1 MGTCV
6 FPVHIFSIFWK
17 FSVFSRK
24 IMGVIQ
30 RVVKPRNQRSKRA
43 LENREPKAL
52 ESNKGSLFIRGTNC
66 TQTVLQC
73 MKDLHCLKKPD
84 SDFYSQKN
92 NDIRP
97 FENFNQIEFWSQK
110 HDISLFAL
118 GNSNK
123 KRPDNLILGRLYDHK
138 MLDMVEFGVNNFKA
152 MSDFGC
158 GKIPVGTK
166 PCLLFSGS
174 LFDTHD
180 EIKRIKNLLVDFFR
194 GPRVPKIRLQ
204 GLEHALQFTA
214 VEKDDGK
221 KVIYLRSYKIE
232 LRKSGS
238 RIPRVELEEMG
249 PMMDL
254 EVRRTHMADEDYFN
268 TACKKVKNVDK
279 PKVIKNVSKDAFGS
293 TIGRIHIPAQKI
305 GTIQTR
311 KMKGLKETQEEKQEK
326 IQKKKEKANAVRK
339 ANIAAVFSE

>member
-1 MGTCV
+1 M
-6 FPVHIFSIFWK
+6 
-17 FSVFSRK
+17 
-24 IMGVIQ
+24 Q

-43 LENREPKAL
+43 LEDREPKAL
-52 ESNKGSLFIRGTNC
+52 ENNKGSLFIRGPNC
-66 TQTVLQC
+66 SQIVLQC
-73 MKDLHCLKKPD
+73 MKDLHCFKKPD
-84 SDFYSQKN
+84 TDFYSQK

-97 FENFNQIEFWSQK
+97 FENFTQIEFFSQK
-110 HDISLFAL
+110 NDISLFAL
-118 GNSNK
+118 GSHNK
-123 KRPDNLILGRLYDHK
+123 KRPNNLIMGRLYDHK
-138 MLDMVEFGVNNFKA
+138 MLDMVEFGVQNFKA

-158 GKIPVGTK
+158 EKIPVGTK

-311 KMKGLKETQEEKQEK
+311 KIKGLKETQEEKQEK
-326 IQKKKEKANAVRK
+326 IQTKKEKANAVRK

>member
-1 MGTCV
+1 
-6 FPVHIFSIFWK
+6 
-17 FSVFSRK
+17 
-24 IMGVIQ
+24 MGVIQ

-52 ESNKGSLFIRGTNC
+52 ENNKGSLFIRGTNC

-138 MLDMVEFGVNNFKA
+138 MLDMVEFGVNNYKS
-152 MSDFGC
+152 MSEFAC
-158 GKIPVGTK
+158 EKIPVGTK

-174 LFDTHD
+174 LFETHD
-180 EIKRIKNLLVDFFR
+180 EMKRVKNLLVDFFR

-204 GLEHALQFTA
+204 GLEHAIQFTA
-214 VEKDDGK
+214 EEKNGK
-221 KVIYLRSYKIE
+221 NLIYMRSYKID

-238 RIPRVELEEMG
+238 RVPRIELEEMG
-249 PMMDL
+249 PMMDF
-254 EVRRTHMADEDYFN
+254 EIRRTHLADDEYFN

-279 PKVIKNVSKDAFGS
+279 PKKVKNVTKDAFGS
-293 TIGRIHIPAQKI
+293 TLGRVHVPAQKI

-311 KMKGLKETQEEKQEK
+311 KMKGLKETREEKKEK
-326 IQKKKEKANAVRK
+326 LEKKKEKVEAVRK

>member
-1 MGTCV
+1 M
-6 FPVHIFSIFWK
+6 
-17 FSVFSRK
+17 
-24 IMGVIQ
+24 Q

-43 LENREPKAL
+43 LEDREPKAL
-52 ESNKGSLFIRGTNC
+52 ENNKGSLFIRGPNC
-66 TQTVLQC
+66 SQIVLQC
-73 MKDLHCLKKPD
+73 MKDLHCFKKPD
-84 SDFYSQKN
+84 TDFYSQK

-97 FENFNQIEFWSQK
+97 FENFTQIEFFSQK

-118 GNSNK
+118 GSHNK
-123 KRPDNLILGRLYDHK
+123 KRPNNLIMGRLYDHK
-138 MLDMVEFGVNNFKA
+138 MLDMVEFGVRNFKA

-158 GKIPVGTK
+158 EKIPVGTK

>member
-1 MGTCV
+1 M
-6 FPVHIFSIFWK
+6 
-17 FSVFSRK
+17 
-24 IMGVIQ
+24 Q
-30 RVVKPRNQRSKRA
+30 RVVKPRNQKSKRA
-43 LENREPKAL
+43 LEAREPKAL
-52 ESNKGSLFIRGTNC
+52 ENNKGSLFIRGPNC
-66 TQTVLQC
+66 SQTVLQC
-73 MKDLHCLKKPD
+73 MKDLNCFKKPD
-84 SDFYSQKN
+84 TDFYSQK

-97 FENFNQIEFWSQK
+97 FENFTQIEFFSQK

-118 GNSNK
+118 GNHNK
-123 KRPDNLILGRLYDHK
+123 KRPDNLIMGRLYDHK
-138 MLDMVEFGVNNFKA
+138 MLDMVEFGVQNFKA
-152 MSDFGC
+152 MSEFG
-158 GKIPVGTK
+158 GEKIPVGTK

-180 EIKRIKNLLVDFFR
+180 DMKRIKNLLVDFFR

-214 VEKDDGK
+214 VEKDGK
-221 KVIYLRSYKIE
+221 TVIYMRSYKIE

-254 EVRRTHMADEDYFN
+254 VVRRTHLADEDYFK
-268 TACKKVKNVDK
+268 TACTKVRNVDK
-279 PKVIKNVSKDAFGS
+279 PKNVKNVTKDAFGS

-311 KMKGLKETQEEKQEK
+311 KMKGLKATKEEKQEK
-326 IQKKKEKANAVRK
+326 IQEKKEKAKAVRK
-339 ANIAAVFSE
+339 ANIAAVFAEEQAAE

>member
-1 MGTCV
+1 MG
-6 FPVHIFSIFWK
+6 
-17 FSVFSRK
+17 
-24 IMGVIQ
+24 
-30 RVVKPRNQRSKRA
+30 
-43 LENREPKAL
+43 
-52 ESNKGSLFIRGTNC
+52 GS
-66 TQTVLQC
+66 
-73 MKDLHCLKKPD
+73 H
-84 SDFYSQKN
+84 
-92 NDIRP
+92 
-97 FENFNQIEFWSQK
+97 
-110 HDISLFAL
+110 
-118 GNSNK
+118 NK
-123 KRPDNLILGRLYDHK
+123 KRPNNLIMGRLYDHK
-138 MLDMVEFGVNNFKA
+138 MLDMVEFGVQNFKA

-158 GKIPVGTK
+158 EKIPVGTK

-232 LRKSGS
+232 
-238 RIPRVELEEMG
+238 
-249 PMMDL
+249 L

-326 IQKKKEKANAVRK
+326 IQTKKEKANAVRK